1 MVWQAIV
8 YLSSATVKDNSDGRF
23 IVEALNRQLLLPPVK
38 EQTVAAMPTV
48 GFDPRRFNPTYF
60 DDLNIDNT
68 DSNLHIDGA
77 VAKVASLSLN
87 DNSRKVVNWKPES
100 THKCLREL
108 IACILQTGD
117 VNSLL
122 LSVQNIIPLQDDHGN
137 SLLHIAVSS
146 QNVNLKIIQHLLN
159 VISEDVVNLKNKC
172 KETALHLAV
181 KLNKEKVLKLLL
193 QKGGDPNI
201 PNQDGNNCLHIAAKS
216 DFVLCMKELLH
227 ATKCSYFH
235 ALNAHNYEG
244 LAPLHVAVMNESLK
258 CVDLLLQAGA
268 NVNIIE
274 KKGGQTPLHM
284 AVQTQISVIQL
295 LLKKPEI
302 DVNAEDFRGITPLQL
317 AYVKLNGVENEGCV
331 DTIIKYPAEDL
342 YRGLE
347 ILKVLRKQT
356 NEELMKTEDNKNVI
370 ERSQSVDS
378 CKEKELCCL
387 LDTNFKWRKLG
398 EVLGMDEGGLQNM
411 QKCCSQP
418 TKMLLMFIKRK
429 YDNYCDTLMKCLHI
443 AELTDAIEILNKSSD
458 NIGN

>member
-1 MVWQAIV
+1 MNISKTAIQGIICGMEINEYIENRMYFRSVYNQKSSVAGELKIHRLSRVSGSCQGGDEVILLCDRVRKEDIRVKFFEVDEHYNEVWTDQGTFNLADVHYQVAITFKTPPYQSNV
-8 YLSSATVKDNSDGRF
+8 EKDVKIQLYRITDGAVSEPRDFKYLPDEEDFASVAKKRKKPNPSHNFPASTQISVAGNMIDKKYEHLSSDGNAEAPSALSANSLIEPGNEAMQESYSMRQSGEDIGLHSQNEEDLNKNVTELLAEFLPKLSEDLVDNDVTF
-23 IVEALNRQLLLPPVK
+23 
-38 EQTVAAMPTV
+38 
-48 GFDPRRFNPTYF
+48 FDPTYF

-244 LAPLHVAVMNESLK
+244 
-258 CVDLLLQAGA
+258 
-268 NVNIIE
+268 
-274 KKGGQTPLHM
+274 
-284 AVQTQISVIQL
+284 
-295 LLKKPEI
+295 
-302 DVNAEDFRGITPLQL
+302 
-317 AYVKLNGVENEGCV
+317 
-331 DTIIKYPAEDL
+331 KYI
-342 YRGLE
+342 Y
-347 ILKVLRKQT
+347 IL
-356 NEELMKTEDNKNVI
+356 
-370 ERSQSVDS
+370 
-378 CKEKELCCL
+378 
-387 LDTNFKWRKLG
+387 
-398 EVLGMDEGGLQNM
+398 
-411 QKCCSQP
+411 
-418 TKMLLMFIKRK
+418 
-429 YDNYCDTLMKCLHI
+429 
-443 AELTDAIEILNKSSD
+443 
-458 NIGN
+458 